1 MNVSPTSYTF
11 MMTMNDLILFSVY
24 NKTLNVYLNLIMGL
38 QTLLLIQIL
47 SKWYN
52 IFVLIYIKL

>member
-11 MMTMNDLILFSVY
+11 MMTMNDLTLFSVY
-24 NKTLNVYLNLIMGL
+24 NKTLNVYLNLTLGL

-47 SKWYN
+47 SK
-52 IFVLIYIKL
+52 